1 MSACFAVSVA
11 IFKSFSFGA
20 YVGSDCRTEMRPA
33 KCCMS
38 WSYDWCDELMV
49 VGAGVFGSTCV
60 ATLVE
65 RCPCILRLKPF
76 ASAIFSVLASV
87 V

>member
-1 MSACFAVSVA
+1 
-11 IFKSFSFGA
+11 
-20 YVGSDCRTEMRPA
+20 
-33 KCCMS
+33 MS

-49 VGAGVFGSTCV
+49 VGAGVFASTGV

-76 ASAIFSVLASV
+76 ASAIFSVVASV

>member
-1 MSACFAVSVA
+1 MAVNAVANAVFLAVMSACLAVSVA

-20 YVGSDCRTEMRPA
+20 YVGSDCRTEIKPA

-49 VGAGVFGSTCV
+49 VGAGVFGSTV
-60 ATLVE
+60 YQL
-65 RCPCILRLKPF
+65 
-76 ASAIFSVLASV
+76 
-87 V
+87 